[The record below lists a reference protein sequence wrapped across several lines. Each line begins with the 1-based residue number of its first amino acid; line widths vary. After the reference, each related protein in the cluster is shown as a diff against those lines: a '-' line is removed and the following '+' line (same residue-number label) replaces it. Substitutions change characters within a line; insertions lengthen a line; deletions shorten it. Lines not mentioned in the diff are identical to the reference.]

1 MAESNAELRK
11 RVRSLAEREFRPHE
25 LDIAHAR
32 KPLKS
37 FMPILAE
44 NGLLGHT
51 APARFGGQG
60 APFLDMMVI
69 LEEISRVSYP
79 VAGLVQIGAN
89 LPVEFIGKLGA
100 QATCEKYLPKVVAGT
115 MFAEALS
122 EPHAG
127 SALTDMVTK
136 VTSDGSGF
144 RLSGRKCWV
153 SYGNIA
159 DYIIVFTRFGDSKG
173 SKGIGAVIVKS
184 DAPGV
189 RLVEGWATMAN
200 PTSPVESVYEFDNVR
215 IEPEDV
221 LVNGDTSNSNGF
233 KKLMSAYNTQR
244 LGNAANCLGLMQGAF
259 DLAVERAK
267 DRHQFGRPI
276 AEFQGVQWKLAD
288 MAVKLEASRAL
299 LYSAASMEAEEALPS
314 PYKTAVAK
322 VLANQAVLDVT
333 SEALQIFG
341 GYGYRVDFPLEYRLR
356 IARGQALAGGTLE
369 VQKNLIASMV
379 LGQSFPQR
387 RAMAG

>member
-1 MAESNAELRK
+1 MMDGNAELRN
-11 RVRSLAEREFRPHE
+11 RVRELAEREFRPYE

-37 FMPILAE
+37 FMPTLAE

-51 APARFGGQG
+51 APTRFGGKG

-69 LEEISRVSYP
+69 LEELSRVSYP
-79 VAGLVQIGAN
+79 VAGLVQIGSN
-89 LPVEFIGKLGA
+89 LPVEFIGKLA
-100 QATCEKYLPKVVAGT
+100 SQATCEKYLPKVVAGT

-127 SALTDMVTK
+127 SALTDMHTTVTR
-136 VTSDGSGF
+136 DGDGF

-153 SYGNIA
+153 SFGHIA
-159 DYIIVFTRFGDSKG
+159 DYIIVFTRFGESVG
-173 SKGIGAVIVKS
+173 SRGIGAVIVKS

-189 RLVEGWATMAN
+189 KLVDGWATMAN
-200 PTSPVESVYEFDNVR
+200 PTTPAESVFEFENVR
-215 IEPEDV
+215 IDPEDV

-259 DLAVERAK
+259 DLAVERTK
-267 DRHQFGRPI
+267 ERQQFGRPI
-276 AEFQGVQWKLAD
+276 AEFQGIQWKLAD

-299 LYSAASMEAEEALPS
+299 LYSAASTDEDSLPS
-314 PYKTAVAK
+314 PYKSAVAK
-322 VLANQAVLDVT
+322 VLANQAVFDVT

-387 RAMAG
+387 RMAG